1 MILQALNEY
10 YERKARDPE
19 SGIAPEGFETKEIP
33 FIVVIDRKGKFVTLE
48 DTREGDPKK
57 KRAKAFL
64 VPQGAKKAAGIKANL
79 LWDSPEYAL
88 GFSARGRDDVTARAS
103 AFRERLGSE
112 LPHREDDW
120 RVDALLRFLE
130 ESPSNAIASVKDVA
144 DLWKEVGDTNANL
157 TFRIDGDEH
166 ATLCDA
172 FFEHLSARDEA
183 KAVHSTCLVTGK
195 SAPVAR
201 LHVAIRGVR
210 GAQSSGASLVSF
222 NLPSFCSFGKTQN
235 FNSPISESAAFG
247 YTTALNTLLGRDSKN
262 KIQVGDA
269 TTVFWSAKPTVL
281 ESEFASFFSM
291 PPKDDPDRD
300 VNAVRSLY
308 KSLESGASVADTAT
322 RFYVLGLAPNAARI
336 SVRFWQ
342 QGTVAELSSR
352 IKQHFDD
359 LEIVRAPKDSGRVA
373 LFWLLCELG
382 SEGKVDNV
390 PPNLAG
396 NLVRSVLSGAPY
408 PAMLCQQAV
417 RRIRAEQNVT
427 RLKAALLK
435 ATLNRRQR
443 VYPTSEKE
451 ITVALDETNDNAGY
465 RLGRL
470 FAVLE
475 KIQEDAQKGINA
487 TIRDRYY
494 GAASASPVTVFP
506 QLLKLKN
513 HHLSK
518 LDNGAF
524 RTAHERR
531 LAEIIAGLPPDMPAH
546 LRMEDQARFAIGY
559 YHQRQAL
566 FTKSTTNES

>member
-10 YERKARDPE
+10 YERKAQDPE

-33 FIVVIDRKGKFVTLE
+33 FIVVIDREGEFVAIE
-48 DTREGDPKK
+48 DTREGPEKK
-57 KRAKAFL
+57 KRAKGFL

-88 GFSARGRDDVTARAS
+88 GFSARGRDDVGARAR
-103 AFRERLGSE
+103 AFLDRICSE
-112 LPHREDDW
+112 LPDREKNW
-120 RVDALLRFLE
+120 RTNALLRFLE
-130 ESPSNAIASVKDVA
+130 RAPHEAISSSESDAPLWHEMNESNANV
-144 DLWKEVGDTNANL
+144 
-157 TFRIDGDEH
+157 TFRIDGDDYP
-166 ATLCDA
+166 TLCAA
-172 FFEHLSARDEA
+172 FFQHLTDRGGSIGAEGL
-183 KAVHSTCLVTGK
+183 CLVSGK
-195 SAPVAR
+195 HANVAR
-201 LHVAIRGVR
+201 LHVAIKGVR
-210 GAQSSGASLVSF
+210 NAQSSGASLVSF
-222 NLPSFCSFGKTQN
+222 NLAAFCSYGKTQN

-247 YTTALNTLLGRDSKN
+247 YTTALNTLLSRDSRN

-269 TTVFWSAKPTVL
+269 TTVFWSAKPTSF
-281 ESEFASFFSM
+281 EGEFAAFFSL

-300 VNAVRSLY
+300 VNAVRALY
-308 KSLESGASVADTAT
+308 GAAQSGATPQEADT
-322 RFYVLGLAPNAARI
+322 RFYVLGLAPNAARVA
-336 SVRFWQ
+336 VRFWQ
-342 QGTVAELSSR
+342 QGTVAELSHR

-359 LEIVRAPKDSGRVA
+359 LEVVRAPKDEGRFA

-396 NLVRSVLSGAPY
+396 NLVRAVLSGGPY
-408 PAMLCQQAV
+408 PAMLLQQVV
-417 RRIRAEQNVT
+417 RRVRAEQEVT
-427 RLKAALLK
+427 RLKAAMLK
-435 ATLNRRQR
+435 ATLNRFQR
-443 VYPTSEKE
+443 VYPSSEKE
-451 ITVALDETNDNAGY
+451 ITVALDETNDNTGY

-513 HHLSK
+513 HHLAK
-518 LDNGAF
+518 LDNPAF
-524 RTAHERR
+524 KTAHEKR
-531 LAEIIAGLPPDMPAH
+531 LAEIIGGLPPDMPAH

-566 FTKSTTNES
+566 FTKSPSSGS